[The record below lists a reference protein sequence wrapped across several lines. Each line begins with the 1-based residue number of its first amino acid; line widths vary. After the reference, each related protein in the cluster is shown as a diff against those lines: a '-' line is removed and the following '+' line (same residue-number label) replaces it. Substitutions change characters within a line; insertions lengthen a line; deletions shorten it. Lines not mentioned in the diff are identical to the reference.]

1 MRCLMRRLMLVCAT
15 LSLSSCAH
23 APPADSFC
31 QVYNRVV
38 IAKGDGAITA
48 TSGVKKR
55 LLANELIYRE
65 QCVPKK

>member
-1 MRCLMRRLMLVCAT
+1 MACAA

-23 APPADSFC
+23 SPPTDSFC
-31 QVYNRVV
+31 QIYNRVV

-55 LLANELIYRE
+55 LLANEWTYRD
-65 QCVPKK
+65 QCVPKE

>member
-1 MRCLMRRLMLVCAT
+1 MRCQMKRLTLVCAT

-23 APPADSFC
+23 APPTDSFC
-31 QVYNRVV
+31 QVYSPVV
-38 IAKGDGAITA
+38 VQKGDGAITA

-55 LLANELIYRE
+55 LLANELTYRD